1 MAEQS
6 RAVQSM
12 KHRTLKVGREESP
25 QPRPIG
31 VGFVELCLHAMR
43 LYAFGERLGVN
54 GVNPPVLRLVRN
66 SYRPVAAATQGNA
79 VKHFDR

>member
-12 KHRTLKVGREESP
+12 KHRTLKVGQEESP

-43 LYAFGERLGVN
+43 LYEIGERRGVN
-54 GVNPPVLRLVRN
+54 GVNPPVSYL
-66 SYRPVAAATQGNA
+66 YRPVQTCRLENSRGLNA
-79 VKHFDR
+79 C

>member
-43 LYAFGERLGVN
+43 LYAFGERR